1 MEIAIIKKE
10 TIAELTN
17 KELKKSLNT
26 INTASNAMGKACW
39 KVADELASIVTG
51 ETYADDFGT
60 LEKLGKAVGMS
71 ESYIYRL
78 VKASDMHKL
87 EVFASLTVSKT
98 IELLPILDWDVEV
111 QEEFVK
117 AYNFEEMSRDAIREA
132 VRDWNNVTD
141 ADELAPT
148 EGEEAEEAEAEETP
162 EATVETTTKEI
173 TVNGTT
179 YHIAVEDYNEILT
192 ILGAY
197 AV

>member
-17 KELKKSLNT
+17 KELKKSLNA
-26 INTASNAMGKACW
+26 INSASNAMGKACW
-39 KVADELASIVTG
+39 KVADELATIVTG

-60 LEKLGKAVGMS
+60 LKKLGKAVGMS

-87 EVFASLTVSKT
+87 EVFAGLTVSKT

-141 ADELAPT
+141 ADELVPT
-148 EGEEAEEAEAEETP
+148 EAETEEAEIETAD
-162 EATVETTTKEI
+162 ATVETTTKEI